1 MKKLFKVL
9 CFSALAASM
18 ITVSLAGCSGSNDV
32 DSSSKQSKADGSSIS
47 SAVSSATEIKKDKIP
62 YSVHPITDEVK
73 ADAVQALLEEKLGK
87 VDSETG
93 YELTYNVDGT
103 VDYNGSTFYL
113 VWMRWLVTDD
123 DGGSAH
129 SSRVSEF
136 IVSDDLSTVYQ
147 ADVDGTNINFETKNM
162 I

>member
-1 MKKLFKVL
+1 MKKSFKNFIL
-9 CFSALAASM
+9 CALTASLLA
-18 ITVSLAGCSGSNDV
+18 VSFAGCNESNDA
-32 DSSSKQSKADGSSIS
+32 DSSSAQSKVESTS
-47 SAVSSATEIKKDKIP
+47 VSSSVNSESEIKKDKIP
-62 YSVHPITDEVK
+62 YSVHPITDEAK
-73 ADAVQALLEEKLGK
+73 ADAVQVLLEEKLGK

-103 VDYNGSTFYL
+103 VDYNGNTFYL

-136 IVSDDLSTVYQ
+136 IVSEDLSTVYQ
-147 ADVDGTNINFETKNM
+147 ADVDGTNISFETKNM